1 MIRVY
6 LFVILFSV
14 LGAIGY
20 GAYKYYVTTQ
30 ETIQQL
36 TENNAQLEVAVKT
49 SEESIQQMERA
60 VELQAQL
67 ASELS
72 KKLQESE
79 AYKDS
84 LIGKLQKHD
93 LARLS
98 LKKPGLIEN
107 RINEATKKVFDE
119 IESDTALD
127 TAGN

>member
-1 MIRVY
+1 MLRLY
-6 LFVILFSV
+6 LLIFVIGIV
-14 LGAIGY
+14 GGAGY
-20 GAYKYYVTTQ
+20 GAYAYYTSTQ

-98 LKKPGLIEN
+98 LKKPGLIEK